1 MDVEGLINLE
11 DYVPP
16 ENEKQIAKLPKYEM
30 DPRYWQID
38 DPPPYE
44 ELEEE
49 IEGGDK
55 LEGEEDERK
64 ANKILDHLDLPN
76 YDDVE
81 KVLNQEQMT
90 PTKQRNYLNKVVTGA
105 QRRRRQV
112 IAMKSAATKKFNKG
126 EIDENEKLRIHNN
139 SDKFRGELNGYIK
152 QYKFKGKTI
161 KGVGVMRGRGVFFYN
176 DAKELLKKLALIV
189 GEMEAGNTSIKMRNT
204 GQSILDALLRSKA
217 INKAQYGK
225 LVKKY
230 FKI

>member
-16 ENEKQIAKLPKYEM
+16 ANEKQIAKLPKYEM

-49 IEGGDK
+49 EIEGGDK
-55 LEGEEDERK
+55 LEGEEDERE

-90 PTKQRNYLNKVVTGA
+90 PTKQRNYLNKVVTDA
-105 QRRRRQV
+105 QRRRQV
-112 IAMKSAATKKFNKG
+112 VAIKTAATKTFNKG
-126 EIDENEKLRIHNN
+126 DL
-139 SDKFRGELNGYIK
+139 
-152 QYKFKGKTI
+152 
-161 KGVGVMRGRGVFFYN
+161 
-176 DAKELLKKLALIV
+176 
-189 GEMEAGNTSIKMRNT
+189 
-204 GQSILDALLRSKA
+204 
-217 INKAQYGK
+217 
-225 LVKKY
+225 
-230 FKI
+230 